1 MQGRNTDIAVE
12 NGHGL
17 GGKWDYREV
26 RTDMHTLLCVKQL
39 VGSCQMVQGAQLGA
53 L

>member
-1 MQGRNTDIAVE
+1 MQGRNTDIDVE

-17 GGKWDYREV
+17 GESGTNWEV
-26 RTDMHTLLCVKQL
+26 RTDMHTLLCIKQL
-39 VGSCQMVQGAQLGA
+39 VGSCRIVQGAQLGA